1 MPLPIKI
8 THFSLRYAF
17 ANMSTVAESEHI
29 VSCICTCMRL
39 CFTASTSITSVVG
52 QEVLQFKVV
61 TTTAVPSAVLSGGI
75 DDMLKKNTATSA

>member
-1 MPLPIKI
+1 
-8 THFSLRYAF
+8 
-17 ANMSTVAESEHI
+17 
-29 VSCICTCMRL
+29 MRL

-75 DDMLKKNTATSA
+75 DEMLKKNTATSA